1 MWRGEVDNL
10 CVFTDVN
17 AKPKAGDTRVLCHD
31 ALHGLRCFVRRL
43 VEEQEACQGMS
54 CCEQIDSKG
63 ITVFEAQYTTPQK
76 IGDA

>member
-31 ALHGLRCFVRRL
+31 KPCHDLVYILGAFSRL
-43 VEEQEACQGMS
+43 
-54 CCEQIDSKG
+54 
-63 ITVFEAQYTTPQK
+63 
-76 IGDA
+76 